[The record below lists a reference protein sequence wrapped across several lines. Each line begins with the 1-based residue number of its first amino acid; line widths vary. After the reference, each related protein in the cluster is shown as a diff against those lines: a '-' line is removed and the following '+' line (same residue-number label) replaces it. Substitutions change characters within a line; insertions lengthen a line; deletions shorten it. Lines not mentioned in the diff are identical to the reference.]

1 MEKGVWLGKLQ
12 EENYR
17 RGGVET
23 KARRDNRQM
32 HLCNAAE
39 DNIKINNFGRVCS
52 IRFPYARQD
61 GFIRPISISHI
72 PLKTP
77 KLQAYQKCRKV
88 WGMGMVMGVGNKPGC
103 YTLLHGNPRSP
114 DSGLR
119 PLNLGSSGGALRSW
133 WGFHGFSR
141 FYRHMIHGPRAQ
153 QCFFI
158 FLSLYFTFT
167 TGFAYHCFP

>member
-17 RGGVET
+17 RGGLGET

-39 DNIKINNFGRVCS
+39 DNIKTNNFGRVCS

-119 PLNLGSSGGALRSW
+119 PLKLGSSGGFYVPDE
-133 WGFHGFSR
+133 GFMVFPGF
-141 FYRHMIHGPRAQ
+141 IA
-153 QCFFI
+153 I
-158 FLSLYFTFT
+158 
-167 TGFAYHCFP
+167 